1 MNRCDSCYNEWKSRY
16 IIAERRFD
24 KAIAIAIAVTIISA
38 TMGLVAVIL
47 SALCVIRT
55 QNFINQFEYVEET
68 VISQDGEGENIAVIG
83 NGAIIE
89 KED

>member
-1 MNRCDSCYNEWKSRY
+1 MNRCDSCYNEWKARY